1 MLSLPVAFTF
11 FCFFFSL
18 MNTSPTLSH
27 FFRRL
32 AGGAGRAFV
41 AGLLLLGPLGAAA
54 QPSPL
59 VQAFSNNPSN
69 TTGLTFSPTVLVGG
83 TGQTG
88 YFTNAG
94 VNAPTGTGAGAF
106 GVGDGNASAATTT
119 IQIDFDPQKFE
130 PNSGTT
136 APNTFSF
143 KLASFNFG
151 GGGNRGFGTTSVV
164 RVFLNTNN
172 ANPGFT
178 APAVLTINGTSSNG
192 NNPEPNYAFI
202 PGSGNV
208 KTASFS
214 TSTTATVTTDPSTY
228 INTVQVLLPSS
239 PTAKTTVAV
248 RMVIAASQQNLLLI
262 DDAALTS
269 GNASPLP
276 VSLTRFTA
284 AAQEPGVRLAWATAT
299 EKNNDRFEV
308 QRSADGAG
316 FATIGTV
323 RGQGS
328 SVTPHAYAFVDAA
341 PRPGL
346 NYYRLRQ
353 VDFDGTASF
362 SPVVSARGAAPAAT
376 AALGI
381 YPNPSAGTLRLRG
394 LPATDAPGRYRL
406 LDLRGRVRGQ
416 GELAGPS
423 LDVKG
428 LPAGSYLLE
437 VTTAQGV
444 RRQRFTRE

>member
-1 MLSLPVAFTF
+1 
-11 FCFFFSL
+11 

-32 AGGAGRAFV
+32 AGGSGRAFA

-59 VQAFSNNPSN
+59 VQNFSTTTSN
-69 TTGLTFSPTVLVGG
+69 TTGLTFTQTTVVGG
-83 TGQTG
+83 QGQAG
-88 YFTNAG
+88 YFTTSGAS
-94 VNAPTGTGAGAF
+94 GAGAF
-106 GVGDGNASAATTT
+106 GVGDGNANGVTSTV
-119 IQIDFDPQKFE
+119 QLDFDPRPFR

-151 GGGNRGFGTTSVV
+151 GNASNGFGTNSTV
-164 RVFLNTNN
+164 RVFLNINN

-178 APAVLTINGTSSNG
+178 APAVLTINGTTGTG
-192 NNPEPNYAFI
+192 NDPDPNYGFLNV
-202 PGSGNV
+202 PGNV
-208 KTASFS
+208 HTASSS
-214 TSTTATVTTDPSTY
+214 TNTTATVTLTNH
-228 INTVQVLLPSS
+228 INTVRVTLPSS
-239 PTAKTTVAV
+239 LTATTTVAV
-248 RMVIAASQQNLLLI
+248 RVIIAATRQNLLLI

-269 GNASPLP
+269 GNGSPLP

-284 AAQEPGVRLAWATAT
+284 AAQGPGVQLAWATAT

-308 QRSADGAG
+308 QRSADGAE

-328 SVTPHAYAFVDAA
+328 SVTPHAYTFVDAA

-376 AALGI
+376 AALEI
-381 YPNPSAGTLRLRG
+381 YPNPNAGTLRLRG
-394 LPATDAPGRYRL
+394 LSAADAPGRYRL
-406 LDLRGRVRGQ
+406 LDLRGRVQGQ